1 MTGTRRIFYQLV
13 APLAVTVGP
22 DEPER
27 RRRFLASHAAP
38 GVSVEVRSAARAR
51 DAIESNW
58 DAVEAGP
65 AIVRGVVAAEREG
78 FDAAIVGCFSDP
90 ALDAVREAVT
100 IPVVGPGAASVL
112 LALQVAD
119 RFSVLTPGAGG
130 GARTR
135 AFLRALGLESRLA
148 SVRGVGMSVAEM
160 ARAAQQGGL
169 GAAIAKVAEPA
180 QVCVEEDGAEA
191 LIFGCMSMA
200 FLDPTPAITERVRVP
215 VINPVLAAL
224 RAAETLASLG
234 LAHSRRRWPEA
245 ADRPIVE
252 LEPDDGSTTTNFQQM
267 EARR

>member
-1 MTGTRRIFYQLV
+1 MSGDRRILYQLV

-22 DEPER
+22 GEPER
-27 RRRFLASHAAP
+27 RRRFLAGHAAP

-51 DAIESNW
+51 DAIEGDW

-65 AIVRGVVAAEREG
+65 AIVRGIVAAEREG

-90 ALDAVREAVT
+90 ALDAAREAVA
-100 IPVVGPGAASVL
+100 IPVVGSGAASVL

-119 RFSVLTPGAGG
+119 RFSILSPGAGG
-130 GARTR
+130 AGRTR
-135 AFLRALGLESRLA
+135 AFLRGLGLESRLA

-160 ARAAQQGGL
+160 ARAAEAGGL
-169 GAAIAKVAEPA
+169 DAAIAKVAAPA
-180 QVCVEEDGAEA
+180 RACVEEDGAEA

-200 FLDPTPAITERVRVP
+200 FLNPTPAIAEEVRVP

-234 LAHSRRRWPEA
+234 LVHSRRRWPEA
-245 ADRPIVE
+245 GDRPIVE
-252 LEPDDGSTTTNFQQM
+252 LEPGGPAYVQQE
-267 EARR
+267 EAQR